1 MCPSP
6 SSRSSPKSSRCSTRR
21 ACSSTTSRTTRT
33 SVEALLVYPPRAH
46 LEDDPTDGSAVAHKI
61 YGVPQ
66 TINTG
71 NYVYFLAYQELF
83 SLTRSCPPSA
93 PDAATARIVR
103 PEDLEKV
110 VTAELLNL
118 HRGQGLDLLWRDT
131 LTCPTEEAYVSMV
144 NNKTGGLF
152 RLAVKLLMACATTHA
167 DVDYIPLVNLVGVY
181 FQIRDDYLNLEST
194 DYEANKGFAED
205 LTEGKFSFPIVHA
218 IRSDTTNRQVLSAY
232 FPPHG
237 PVRARTDDA
246 SQTSCR
252 SARRRRR

>member
-1 MCPSP
+1 
-6 SSRSSPKSSRCSTRR
+6 
-21 ACSSTTSRTTRT
+21 
-33 SVEALLVYPPRAH
+33 
-46 LEDDPTDGSAVAHKI
+46 
-61 YGVPQ
+61 
-66 TINTG
+66 
-71 NYVYFLAYQELF
+71 VYFLAYQELF
-83 SLTRSCPPSA
+83 ALTRACA
-93 PDAATARIVR
+93 PTPAGAERIVR

-152 RLAVKLLMACATTHA
+152 RLAVKLLMACAATNA
-167 DVDYIPLVNLVGVY
+167 RVDYIPLVNLVGVY

-218 IRSDTTNRQVLSAY
+218 IRSDTTNRQVLSASTCMAHAS
-232 FPPHG
+232 FRGLTPH
-237 PVRARTDDA
+237 P
-246 SQTSCR
+246 QTYSKNG
-252 SARRRRR
+252 RRRRRSRSTRSRICAITRARSHTRSACCVPSSARRAPRSRGWAGTRASRRSWT